1 LEGDLKVKKYS
12 IASLHRGYQ
21 IHLELFAE
29 SEAAAIRATGI
40 GRSHFRNYA
49 SSSKMEKTFDG
60 VHGYIDSG
68 WIIFEK
74 DRKDLNQ
81 KRMPLEDLKKIIDTY
96 TDERYQAWWKSVKP

>member
-1 LEGDLKVKKYS
+1 
-12 IASLHRGYQ
+12 
-21 IHLELFAE
+21 
-29 SEAAAIRATGI
+29 
-40 GRSHFRNYA
+40 
-49 SSSKMEKTFDG
+49 MEKTFDG